1 MGNDDGRG
9 SRGRML
15 EAAIVL
21 MRGSGLSGAGIN
33 EIVRESGSPKGSMY
47 HFFPGGKVQLCAE
60 ALRLYSLGVTEFIDA
75 ALASKDAPGE
85 KVKAL
90 FDAFARR
97 VEEGGFHKSCAAGA
111 VILDLDDGLDA
122 LRVVLDRAFSDWITT
137 IVGHFHFTDARKTRS
152 FAGLALTAIEGAYI
166 RCRAERSSRPFR
178 ETGTWL
184 AELAERHAES
194 DPTPRTTRPPGGRRR
209 HDN

>member
-1 MGNDDGRG
+1 
-9 SRGRML
+9 
-15 EAAIVL
+15 
-21 MRGSGLSGAGIN
+21 
-33 EIVRESGSPKGSMY
+33 
-47 HFFPGGKVQLCAE
+47 
-60 ALRLYSLGVTEFIDA
+60 
-75 ALASKDAPGE
+75 
-85 KVKAL
+85 
-90 FDAFARR
+90 

-111 VILDLDDGLDA
+111 VTLDLDDGMDA

-194 DPTPRTTRPPGGRRR
+194 DAAQQANPQPGRCRRR
-209 HDN
+209 DN